1 MQLKK
6 KIVQFIFVAIMS
18 FSLGFYSGDMAVKRT
33 TKSTS
38 TIADSPKEQE
48 KYMLRLWDD
57 RIWLYEFVDSKWQPS
72 ICADDIEPLSLRE
85 EDYNALNEGIETSD
99 KQMLL
104 SMIEDF
110 SS

>member
-1 MQLKK
+1 MKN
-6 KIVQFIFVAIMS
+6 KIMQFILVGIMS
-18 FSLGFYSGDMAVKRT
+18 FSLGFYSGDMAVKRNI
-33 TKSTS
+33 KSTS
-38 TIADSPKEQE
+38 TIADSATEQE

-57 RIWLYEFVDSKWQPS
+57 RIWLYEFVDSTWQPS

-85 EDYNALNEGIETSD
+85 EDYNALYIGIETSD